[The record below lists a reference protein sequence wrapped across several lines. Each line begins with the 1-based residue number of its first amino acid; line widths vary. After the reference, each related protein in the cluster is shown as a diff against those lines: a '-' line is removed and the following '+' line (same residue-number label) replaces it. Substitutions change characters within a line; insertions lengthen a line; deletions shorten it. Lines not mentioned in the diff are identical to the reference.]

1 MKKVLFVE
9 PKTEFN
15 AYRLLSIPLVGP
27 LILATILKKQ
37 GHQVKVIAEAQR
49 PLCDD
54 EGGSLSPEVLEA
66 DVLAISIM
74 TATAN
79 RGYLLAQAARR
90 ARPDI
95 RIIIGGPHASLIPD
109 EAAKY
114 ANLVVTGPG
123 EEVICRAVEG
133 DEEGILAGP
142 QVEDLDGLPFVDI
155 EVMDEP
161 GRIHYF
167 PISTSRGCPFKC
179 NFCSVSAIFGSKYYF
194 RSPENVM
201 DEIELRLSQGFSKIF
216 FCDDNFA
223 ANKSRAKNILE
234 EILRRELHFRWV
246 AECRPDVA
254 LDEELLDLMAK
265 TRCRYVFIGFES
277 FNPKTL
283 RILNK
288 RQGVED
294 IERCIRRLKERGIMV
309 HGLFMLGADEDDLD
323 SIAHTVRRSRDMG
336 IDSAQFAILF
346 PIPGTPLYE
355 DLDSQG
361 RIFSKD
367 WSKYDG
373 THVVFEPRLM
383 TALQLQEKA
392 LWAWR
397 KFYSISKVRDFFV
410 LKILMKEW
418 YKINKGFM
426 KWLRERER
434 GVVSAS

>member
-1 MKKVLFVE
+1 MKRVLFVE

-15 AYRLLSIPLVGP
+15 AYRLINTPLVGP
-27 LILATILKKQ
+27 PILATILKRH
-37 GHQVKVIAEAQR
+37 GHQVKVISEAQR

-54 EGGSLSPEVLEA
+54 EGSNILPELYEA
-66 DVLAISIM
+66 DVLGISIM

-79 RGYLLAQAARR
+79 RGYLIAQAVRR

-95 RIIIGGPHASLIPD
+95 RIIIGGPHASLVPD

-123 EEVICRAVEG
+123 EEIICRAVEG

-142 QVEDLDGLPFVDI
+142 RVEDLDALPFIDI

-161 GRIHYF
+161 KRIRYF
-167 PISTSRGCPFKC
+167 PMSTSRGCPFKC

-194 RSPENVM
+194 RSPENVV
-201 DEIELRLSQGFSKIF
+201 DEIELRLSQGFRKIF

-223 ANKSRAKNILE
+223 ANKSRAKSILE
-234 EILRRELHFRWV
+234 EILRRGLRFRWV

-254 LDEELLDLMAK
+254 KDEELLDLMAK
-265 TRCRYVFIGFES
+265 THCRYMFIGFES

-283 RILNK
+283 KILNK
-288 RQGVED
+288 HQGVED
-294 IERCIRRLKERGIMV
+294 IERCIRSLKKRGIMV

-323 SIAHTVRRSRDMG
+323 SIAHTVRRSCDMG
-336 IDSAQFAILF
+336 IDSAQFSILF

-355 DLDSQG
+355 ELDSQG

-383 TALQLQEKA
+383 TALQLQEKS

-397 KFYSISKVRDFFV
+397 KFYSISKMRDFFI

-434 GVVSAS
+434 GAVSTS

>member
-15 AYRLLSIPLVGP
+15 AYRLINIPLVGP
-27 LILATILKKQ
+27 LILASILKKQ
-37 GHQVKVIAEAQR
+37 GHQVKVISDAHR

-54 EGGSLSPEVLEA
+54 EGGNVSPALYEA

-79 RGYLLAQAARR
+79 RGYLLARAARR
-90 ARPDI
+90 LRPDI
-95 RIIIGGPHASLIPD
+95 RIVIGGPHASLVPD
-109 EAAKY
+109 EAAQF

-142 QVEDLDGLPFVDI
+142 QVKDLDALPFVDI
-155 EVMDEP
+155 EVMDK
-161 GRIHYF
+161 RRHMRYF

-194 RSPENVM
+194 RSPENVV
-201 DEIELRLSQGFSKIF
+201 DEIELRLSQGFKKIF

-223 ANKSRAKNILE
+223 ANKSRTKSILE
-234 EILRRELHFRWV
+234 EVLRRGLRFRWV
-246 AECRPDVA
+246 AECRPDVSR
-254 LDEELLDLMAK
+254 DEELLDLMTK
-265 TRCRYVFIGFES
+265 TLCRYVFIGFES
-277 FNPKTL
+277 FNPRTL
-283 RILNK
+283 KVLNK
-288 RQGVED
+288 RQKVED
-294 IERCIRRLKERGIMV
+294 IERCIRSLKKRGILV

-323 SIAHTVRRSRDMG
+323 SIAHTVRRCQAMR
-336 IDSAQFAILF
+336 IDSVQFAILF

-355 DLDSQG
+355 KLDSQG
-361 RIFSKD
+361 RIFNKD

-383 TALQLQEKA
+383 SALELQEKSF
-392 LWAWR
+392 WAWR
-397 KFYSISKVRDFFV
+397 KFYSQSKRRHLFI
-410 LKILMKEW
+410 LNLLMKEW

-426 KWLRERER
+426 RWLKEREQ
-434 GVVSAS
+434 GLVSTS